1 MKRSS
6 TRFGTIAWT
15 MVFTL
20 AATLVVLNFSSG
32 EKKLDEEIKREYSVR
47 DAQHQR
53 ALWWPR

>member
-20 AATLVVLNFSSG
+20 AAALVVLTFSSG
-32 EKKLDEEIKREYSVR
+32 EKKLDEQIKREYSVQ
-47 DAQHQR
+47 DAQYQR